1 MWSFVGWCSQL
12 QRVRCGSTNPGSA
25 GEGPAVLSPGCV
37 TAWQSRSWNALARVC
52 ATHVYITAIQAHFIH
67 ALYNDFHAQ
76 KLLAHCPRISRAH
89 RGAITSGSIVIS
101 SAKLTLRI
109 ITSPAP
115 LATLRDIEERIISKP
130 SPTPFFS
137 YFLRFHRKTLV
148 APLSLCRRAKRA
160 RARPK
165 AARPRAHRSARS
177 PNATHTNH
185 GQYMRRVRLRS
196 FPNRHIEIG
205 LY

>member
-1 MWSFVGWCSQL
+1 MRLYEPRFPRGRGLRS
-12 QRVRCGSTNPGSA
+12 
-25 GEGPAVLSPGCV
+25 LSPGCV

-52 ATHVYITAIQAHFIH
+52 RTRVYITALQAHFIH
-67 ALYNDFHAQ
+67 SLYDGIYAQ
-76 KLLAHCPRISRAH
+76 KLLHCPSISNAH
-89 RGAITSGSIVIS
+89 WGAITSGSIVIS

-115 LATLRDIEERIISKP
+115 LATVRDIEERIISKP
-130 SPTPFFS
+130 SPTPFFP
-137 YFLRFHRKTLV
+137 YFFRFHRAKLV
-148 APLSLCRRAKRA
+148 VPLSLCRRAKRA

-165 AARPRAHRSARS
+165 AAQPRAHRSARS

-185 GQYMRRVRLRS
+185 GQHMRRVRLRS
-196 FPNRHIEIG
+196 FPNRHIKIG